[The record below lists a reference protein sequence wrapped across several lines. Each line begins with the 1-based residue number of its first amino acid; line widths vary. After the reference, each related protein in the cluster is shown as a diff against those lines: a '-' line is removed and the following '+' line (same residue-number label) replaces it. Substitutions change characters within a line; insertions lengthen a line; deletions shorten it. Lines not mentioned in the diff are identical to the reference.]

1 MPVEPVVRL
10 PGFPA
15 PLDRGA
21 FIDRFGPVF
30 EHSPWVAEGAWE
42 RRPFAD
48 LHAVHR
54 AMVEVVRESRR
65 EQQLLL
71 LRAHPELWGKEAR
84 ERRMTADSVAEQ
96 AGAGL
101 FSLTPAQAVRIERMN
116 AEHQQKFGFPFII
129 AALKNTREQILSEF
143 ERRLCLDA
151 GAAFEAALQQV
162 ELITGL
168 RIERMILV
176 KEKRP

>member
-1 MPVEPVVRL
+1 
-10 PGFPA
+10 
-15 PLDRGA
+15 
-21 FIDRFGPVF
+21 
-30 EHSPWVAEGAWE
+30 
-42 RRPFAD
+42 
-48 LHAVHR
+48 
-54 AMVEVVRESRR
+54 
-65 EQQLLL
+65 
-71 LRAHPELWGKEAR
+71 
-84 ERRMTADSVAEQ
+84 MTADSVTEQ

-101 FSLTPAQAVRIERMN
+101 FSLTPEQAVRIERMN

-168 RIERMILV
+168 RIERMIPV
-176 KEKRP
+176 QEERP